1 MRAVFSGEESRV
13 IPVEISYDFFFPY
26 PAFKKD
32 KKGIVPQ
39 VFRLPS
45 IGSYYVIHRGK
56 VPRRKGE
63 NKKNQNDTVTG
74 GVVTAGPCVHYPCI
88 IRYLQVE
95 QL

>member
-39 VFRLPS
+39 VF
-45 IGSYYVIHRGK
+45 
-56 VPRRKGE
+56 
-63 NKKNQNDTVTG
+63 
-74 GVVTAGPCVHYPCI
+74 
-88 IRYLQVE
+88 
-95 QL
+95 